1 MSYDLPRSASMP
13 TVEHNVKASYHG
25 LVRHEV
31 LKLAPQCC
39 GNVLDVGGGI
49 GASSAYLKATR
60 RAHTATVIDLVAS
73 DCMPEI
79 DQTFSG
85 DLEDADLFD
94 QVAQN
99 CELFDVILCL
109 DVLEHLTDPWA
120 VIDRLSAMLAPGGCI
135 IASIPNV
142 RNYRLVVP
150 LVFQG
155 KFDLADSGILD
166 RTHLRWFVKDTAK
179 SLMSR
184 GGLRV
189 ECCRGFFEGP
199 KKKTFNLLTL
209 GVFRNFLTIQYYI
222 RAVKLA

>member
-1 MSYDLPRSASMP
+1 MVDVRAFLIDLIQPQGKLVDLGCAFGYLVQEARTRGYQAFGLDISSYALSREPGIAGLMEGDLQ
-13 TVEHNVKASYHG
+13 
-25 LVRHEV
+25 V
-31 LKLAPQCC
+31 LPLR
-39 GNVLDVGGGI
+39 G
-49 GASSAYLKATR
+49 SSAD
-60 RAHTATVIDLVAS
+60 VVV
-73 DCMPEI
+73 
-79 DQTFSG
+79 
-85 DLEDADLFD
+85 LF
-94 QVAQN
+94 
-99 CELFDVILCL
+99 